1 MKKCTLFLTLFL
13 SVFAHGIF
21 AGTKYSVSSV
31 AAKYSLSALTFKTA
45 LKIPRTEF
53 SETPDFYLPAWAFKA
68 DFSDFYKTERGGI
81 PFSAVFGT
89 VTPSGAIS
97 KLKNPALSVL
107 TNAVQNSFLDTTA
120 LYVSLPAAS
129 NCEKPIGLGT
139 SVKFESNSILKK
151 LNITLYSNEK
161 NDFLESALI
170 QFRTGKKSHFSFS
183 STSGQFV
190 KSNTTT
196 KWFSATK
203 LFPETEFFATN
214 FQASFISPYF
224 KTKENANLFYRK
236 TVFDFPQA
244 TFSTEN
250 QMKLKDFMLNF
261 AFFCVSEK
269 ELFTASSARQKTLCQ
284 IKINPTVTFFPVP
297 NKLKTQFGT
306 MYILEQ
312 KIQSD
317 ETVKIEKK
325 LAAQINFYTKKSF
338 AKLNVSAQ
346 GTDFA
351 EKISGSFCHYYYGFL
366 TPSETFSFALTPENQ
381 KLKLRY
387 TQKISFRAKKY
398 SGSVSAGA
406 TSYILNDEFEKLSAE
421 IKMSCQAKTK
431 NLSVSANAGLL
442 FNIF

>member
-1 MKKCTLFLTLFL
+1 MRKCTLFLTLIL
-13 SVFAHGIF
+13 LGFAHRIF
-21 AGTKYSVSSV
+21 AETKYSVSSV
-31 AAKYSLSALTFKTA
+31 SAKYSLSALTLKTA
-45 LKIPRTEF
+45 WKIPQTEF
-53 SETPDFYLPAWAFKA
+53 SSSPDFYSPAWAVNV
-68 DFSDFYKTERGGI
+68 DFSDFYKPECGGL

-89 VTPSGAIS
+89 ITPTGAVS
-97 KLKNPALSVL
+97 KLKNPALSAL
-107 TNAVQNSFLDTTA
+107 TNAVQNGFSDATMLH
-120 LYVSLPAAS
+120 VPLPSVS
-129 NCEKPIGLGT
+129 NCEKPLGLGT
-139 SVKFESNSILKK
+139 SVKFQSKYILKK
-151 LNITLYSNEK
+151 LNVTLYSNEK

-170 QFRTGKKSHFSFS
+170 QLRTGKKSHFSFS
-183 STSGQFV
+183 TTSGQFV
-190 KSNTTT
+190 KSNTST

-224 KTKENANLFYRK
+224 KTKESANLFYTK
-236 TVFDFPQA
+236 TVFDVPQA

-250 QMKLKDFMLNF
+250 QLKLKDFTVNF

-269 ELFTASSARQKTLCQ
+269 GLFSASSARQKTLCQ
-284 IKINPTVTFFPVP
+284 IKINPMLTFFPVQ
-297 NKLKTQFGT
+297 NKLKTQAGT
-306 MYILEQ
+306 LCILEQ

-325 LAAQINFYTKKSF
+325 LAAQINFYTKRTF
-338 AKLNVSAQ
+338 AKLNVAAQ
-346 GTDFA
+346 GIDSA
-351 EKISGSFCHYYYGFL
+351 EKISGSFCHYFYGFIA
-366 TPSETFSFALTPENQ
+366 PSETFSFTITPENQ

-387 TQKISFRAKKY
+387 TQKISFRGTKY

-406 TSYILNDEFEKLSAE
+406 TSYILNDDFEKLSTE

>member
-1 MKKCTLFLTLFL
+1 
-13 SVFAHGIF
+13 
-21 AGTKYSVSSV
+21 
-31 AAKYSLSALTFKTA
+31 
-45 LKIPRTEF
+45 
-53 SETPDFYLPAWAFKA
+53 
-68 DFSDFYKTERGGI
+68 
-81 PFSAVFGT
+81 
-89 VTPSGAIS
+89 
-97 KLKNPALSVL
+97 
-107 TNAVQNSFLDTTA
+107 
-120 LYVSLPAAS
+120 
-129 NCEKPIGLGT
+129 
-139 SVKFESNSILKK
+139 
-151 LNITLYSNEK
+151 
-161 NDFLESALI
+161 
-170 QFRTGKKSHFSFS
+170 
-183 STSGQFV
+183 
-190 KSNTTT
+190 
-196 KWFSATK
+196 
-203 LFPETEFFATN
+203 
-214 FQASFISPYF
+214 
-224 KTKENANLFYRK
+224 
-236 TVFDFPQA
+236 
-244 TFSTEN
+244 
-250 QMKLKDFMLNF
+250 
-261 AFFCVSEK
+261 
-269 ELFTASSARQKTLCQ
+269 
-284 IKINPTVTFFPVP
+284 
-297 NKLKTQFGT
+297 
-306 MYILEQ
+306 MYILQQ